1 MSQHKTNQNQ
11 NKQNTLNKSLNH
23 DSAIPESLS
32 FVNGTKSNIN
42 INQNQQNAS
51 IMPPKDP
58 NESNLSSKQ
67 IIEVTKCY

>member
-42 INQNQQNAS
+42 QNQQNAS

-67 IIEVTKCY
+67 IIEVTTFY